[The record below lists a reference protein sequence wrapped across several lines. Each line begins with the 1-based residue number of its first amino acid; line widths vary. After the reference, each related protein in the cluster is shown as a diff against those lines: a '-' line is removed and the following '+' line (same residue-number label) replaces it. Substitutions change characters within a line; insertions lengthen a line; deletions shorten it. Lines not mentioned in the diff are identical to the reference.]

1 MGLFTHFNADVT
13 PRQFCAGLNSALLDS
28 GDPVM
33 TTSAKLAGVA
43 LLSSLVLAAA
53 PVSADDATGY
63 RVTPLKGITLTVGSK
78 RAVSYYT
85 VNADNACNLTL
96 LLADAYS
103 ETDKAVSEP
112 VRVNLTVRQGTT
124 ARVDTLGGSL
134 AFACAAGATAMTIQ
148 PIERVAYNAA
158 AK

>member
-1 MGLFTHFNADVT
+1 
-13 PRQFCAGLNSALLDS
+13 
-28 GDPVM
+28 M
-33 TTSAKLAGVA
+33 TTSAKLAGVVLFSSLA
-43 LLSSLVLAAA
+43 LLRGAA
-53 PVSADDATGY
+53 PVSADDAAGY

-85 VNADNACNLTL
+85 VNADKACNLTL

-103 ETDKAVSEP
+103 ETDKATSEP
-112 VRVNLTVRQGTT
+112 IRVNLTVREGTS
-124 ARVDTLGGSL
+124 ARVDSLGGSL
-134 AFACAAGATAMTIQ
+134 VFACASGATAMTIQ